1 MKVFE
6 TVFKRLDMGA
16 AAKVTH
22 ITQREAELLGLPDVV
37 DDLVPGSSMNTSAAS
52 RALLVLILASLGSSS
67 PIC

>member
-1 MKVFE
+1 MKVFK

-52 RALLVLILASLGSSS
+52 RALLV
-67 PIC
+67 